1 MPISKENK
9 GGNYSKAESIQG
21 RKLVYKRIQKGGN
34 YSKEERNKRQ
44 ETIQGNTVDMLLKL
58 LKRFSNHYENT
69 LEIFSNVSQT
79 LLKGFS
85 NSSQTL
91 L

>member
-9 GGNYSKAESIQG
+9 GGNYSKGETIQG

-44 ETIQGNTVDMLLKL
+44 ETIQGNTVTINYLLGMCGDK
-58 LKRFSNHYENT
+58 S
-69 LEIFSNVSQT
+69 IDSQT
-79 LLKGFS
+79 FYLVNLG
-85 NSSQTL
+85 QI
-91 L
+91 